1 MNTYRSEYHYLEGFV
16 KACMDQ
22 GLTAEQTSHLLDEH
36 VRNEVVRQSPEYQ
49 EGVKQAVASAKNPS
63 LLPDIPGFMTNF
75 PRIPVG
81 TGQLT
86 KDFAVGAGLSTL
98 GTTAGL
104 GLLGLLAKYTRMP
117 MLSKLFGN
125 AAKESIMFL
134 NPSRSWKLLKRLPE
148 AARLTAKQM
157 ELSNAGLLNPN
168 RMGANELVDAATL
181 QKQVKNFHK
190 AYGEMPADTLEKG
203 VGVANG
209 VMNLGIGGAVALAPR
224 AQQKE

>member
-16 KACMDQ
+16 KTCMDQ

-36 VRNEVVRQSPEYQ
+36 VRNEVIRQSPEYQ
-49 EGVKQAVASAKNPS
+49 EGVKQAVASAKNPAVINS
-63 LLPDIPGFMTNF
+63 

-81 TGQLT
+81 AGQLT

-104 GLLGLLAKYTRMP
+104 GLLGLLAKGTRMP

-148 AARLTAKQM
+148 AARLTARQM

-168 RMGANELVDAATL
+168 RMGAKELVEGKTL